1 MTDQPTLGGKVGGR
15 IASLVSA
22 ATVATK
28 VKTAPHIV
36 ATVMKAQDEFFR
48 LVGSEIR
55 NTIGEPLA
63 RVADHEDAPA
73 WAKRTFDFLARSHG
87 QWQSFLAQTVA
98 GQALGVGLG
107 DLFTNELTP
116 VIGSI
121 IKTNPNL
128 FLSPDVMAAL
138 VAQHKMP
145 PAEARDEAARQG
157 INSQRWSRLLDAAS
171 TDPDLG
177 TLLMAHRR
185 GLLTD
190 AQLLDGIRASGLDSK
205 WQSAV
210 FSLTHVPL
218 TADQAAD
225 MVQRGILTHDQGKE
239 IAAAEGVNGADFSR
253 MVQASGQALSLQD
266 LLFLYRRK
274 QITRERLEQGI
285 RQGNTR
291 NEWIPEA
298 EMLGVLPMSTSA
310 AIEAAV
316 QNHISE
322 AEARKIASENGLD
335 PAHFQPLL
343 ESAGAP
349 LSRTEMTELWNRGEV
364 TQAQVEQ
371 ALRESRVKD
380 KYIPEVL
387 KLRRYL
393 IPPDTVRMMYE
404 RGVVDKAKAL
414 SMFADRGIEASDAE
428 LYLTMSSNEK
438 MAPNRDLTMSIIRQL
453 YEDRAITHAVAVK
466 SLQDMGYDETEA
478 AQILSISD
486 LQRNQRL
493 LNSAISRVH
502 ARYVAHRI
510 DEVSAVTALDQL
522 QVPSDQRDAYIDTW
536 NVERDL
542 NVPTLTVAQA
552 GGAVKKGLITPQD
565 MYDRLIKMGY
575 DNNDATILVLSY
587 IGNQPQG

>member
-428 LYLTMSSNEK
+428 LYLAMSSNEK